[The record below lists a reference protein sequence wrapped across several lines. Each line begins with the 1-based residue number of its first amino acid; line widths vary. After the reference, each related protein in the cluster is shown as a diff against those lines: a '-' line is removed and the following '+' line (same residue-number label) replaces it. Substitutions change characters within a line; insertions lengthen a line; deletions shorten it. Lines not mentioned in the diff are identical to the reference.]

1 MIRLVSVDEAQK
13 IFTEIISEDY
23 ENSTSAELGLALS
36 PNWDAYKLLEKHGVL
51 YVIVAEHNGKP
62 VGYACVTF
70 SRSNHYDE
78 YLANVDA
85 LWVMKKYR
93 AKSSVGLSLL
103 KAIERK
109 AKSCN
114 ATLLNFHF
122 QKPGNLNHILERF
135 GYTQTDIVMSKR
147 IDYGT

>member
-1 MIRLVSVDEAQK
+1 MIRLVSVDEAQR
-13 IFTEIISEDY
+13 IFTDIISEDY

-36 PNWDAYKLLEKHGVL
+36 PHWDAYKILEKHGAL
-51 YVIVAEHNGKP
+51 YGIVAEHDGKP

-85 LWVMKKYR
+85 LWVMKEYR
-93 AKSSVGLSLL
+93 AKSSVGLSLI
-103 KAIERK
+103 KAIERE
-109 AKSCN
+109 AKSRN

-122 QKPGNLNHILERF
+122 QKSGNLNHILERF

-147 IDYGT
+147 IDYGD